1 MCHSFSILFWLPA
14 IVLLLIGFILI
25 ILVQWTMLPYSFLGR
40 KRKGWIE
47 TLSENLAATFS
58 IQLKANG
65 PALIA
70 TITDNNTVERLRPF
84 VETEIDKFLREKLP
98 AQMPM
103 IAMFIGDK
111 TINQLKGIFT
121 GEIEILFPMFIEQYA
136 NENLLN
142 NDTLNKK
149 IATTIYGTLTDK
161 LPLLILKKGMIAIL
175 LLGLIGLLIG
185 LLQYGFMERTM
196 H

>member
-25 ILVQWTMLPYSFLGR
+25 ILVQWTMLHYSFLGR